1 MFPFSLVT
9 SMSAFCFLVVRL
21 PCSLFSLINNRILV
35 RYAHPSTTVLGGCC
49 WLVVLGS
56 TSVPLENCG
65 LARHVADRRQDV
77 VAGVGSHGTHLA
89 GSRVPAFAGQ
99 ILDPFSLLGILFLQT
114 LEGLSGL
121 LGHTVR
127 RTTTHRLGTT
137 LRLQPPQH
145 RLPVCKRT
153 TNIHRFP
160 FFSCFLMGTRK
171 KCVTGCKGIRRIAT
185 SVVWVQVLVLIKKPG
200 FSTKNE
206 MRHAV
211 DVHFSQ
217 KGLPIRNHSVDI
229 KQMIPS
235 CRVRGPKDTPA
246 VLSPIKKTMFFLSRF
261 SRLT

>member
-217 KGLPIRNHSVDI
+217 KDCQSETIL
-229 KQMIPS
+229 
-235 CRVRGPKDTPA
+235 
-246 VLSPIKKTMFFLSRF
+246 
-261 SRLT
+261 LTSNR